1 MTNHLA
7 AFTAT
12 LALFASACPAADA
25 PAPPRYSQAPGGS
38 ALTFTFDQAGARS
51 KGSFRQFTTA
61 LVYDEKNLAGSSLEV
76 RVEIASLD
84 TQDQERDGLLK
95 DADLF
100 NAAKYPAATY
110 TASSLA
116 RRADGGIEAV
126 GKLTIRDITR
136 DLRLPLK
143 LQPTA
148 AGLELTGEAV
158 FKRLD
163 FGVGQGE
170 WKSTEAVADEVKVQY
185 KVSLVRARTTL

>member
-7 AFTAT
+7 ALTAA
-12 LALFASACPAADA
+12 LALFAGTCPAADA
-25 PAPPRYSQAPGGS
+25 PPPPRFSQAPAGN
-38 ALTFTFDQAGARS
+38 ALTFTFEQAGAQS
-51 KGSFRQFTTA
+51 SGTFRQFTTV
-61 LVYDEKNLAGSSLEV
+61 LVYDEKNLAGSSLNV
-76 RVEIASLD
+76 RVEIASVD

-110 TASSLA
+110 TATSLA

-126 GKLTIRDITR
+126 GKLTIRDISR

-148 AGLELTGEAV
+148 AGLDLRGEAV

-163 FGVGQGE
+163 YGVGQGE
-170 WKSTEAVADEVKVQY
+170 WKSTDAVGDEVKIQY
-185 KVSLVRARTTL
+185 KVSLVRTPAPL

>member
-1 MTNHLA
+1 
-7 AFTAT
+7 
-12 LALFASACPAADA
+12 
-25 PAPPRYSQAPGGS
+25 
-38 ALTFTFDQAGARS
+38 
-51 KGSFRQFTTA
+51 
-61 LVYDEKNLAGSSLEV
+61 VYDEKNLAGSSLNV
-76 RVEIASLD
+76 RVEIASVD

-110 TASSLA
+110 TATSLA

-126 GKLTIRDITR
+126 GKLTIRDISR

-148 AGLELTGEAV
+148 AGLDLRGEAV

-163 FGVGQGE
+163 YGVGQGE
-170 WKSTEAVADEVKVQY
+170 WKSTDAVGDEVKIQY
-185 KVSLVRARTTL
+185 KVSLVRTPAPL